1 MAEGDLTVT
10 ITKVLGPK
18 GNMTFGVVL
27 AEHSPGVVSVTGW
40 LPNCTAA
47 DKVRP
52 VGDLRASP
60 CVGETHLPPPPTY
73 CGCVRAAVPIHS
85 HVTLHE
91 QRLGPDLCVVVY
103 TAMCMR
109 VCVCVRACVCSCV

>member
-1 MAEGDLTVT
+1 MAFVLHVCVYVRVCFRVRGAGMAEGDLTVT

-52 VGDLRASP
+52 GGDLRASP
-60 CVGETHLPPPPTY
+60 CVGETRLPPP
-73 CGCVRAAVPIHS
+73 S
-85 HVTLHE
+85 HLL
-91 QRLGPDLCVVVY
+91 R
-103 TAMCMR
+103 M
-109 VCVCVRACVCSCV
+109 RACCCAHSLARDTAWAEAWP